1 MSSASTRSV
10 RRVQRL
16 HWSSIVTNIDDAIE
30 TINCAVLYET
40 PWDEDNK
47 SENLKQYKGLLEEK
61 AERLIR
67 LA

>member
-1 MSSASTRSV
+1 MMP
-10 RRVQRL
+10 L
-16 HWSSIVTNIDDAIE
+16 KPSIVQSF
-30 TINCAVLYET
+30 YET

-47 SENLKQYKGLLEEK
+47 SENLKQYKGLPEEK